1 MKKILVAIFL
11 IASVFILPTSVKAVG
26 SDFVF
31 SEIMYDLASS
41 DTDHEWV
48 EVYNSGTDPVTIV
61 EGSSDSGSW
70 RFNEGSTNHIFTLVQ
85 GSLTVPVGGTVILAG
100 NGAVFLTDH
109 SGFSGTVIDT
119 VMSLNNTSE
128 ILKLSAD
135 KGATFFSEVTYQ
147 NTWGGNGDGKSLE
160 KINLSGSN
168 EQSNWRAS
176 VADGGTPGLV
186 ETSSSGNTS
195 TSTPTSTTDS
205 GNSAPPAPNGSGS
218 GVSVG
223 TSTPAISL
231 KAVAGG
237 DIIAEVGQTIKLDA
251 SKSEGANSYKWYLGD
266 GSVKEGVMVDQIYQF
281 PELT

>member
-1 MKKILVAIFL
+1 MNKDLIIAKFIEKEGLKIVLVLSVVMSFIVGLIFYFYAWQTITEASDSTSTLTSIKQTLLETVVKDMDTRSEKLGELKRGQLNIKDIFKTFLYFKMKKILVAIFL

-135 KGATFFSEVTYQ
+135 KGATFLA
-147 NTWGGNGDGKSLE
+147 KLLI
-160 KINLSGSN
+160 KILG
-168 EQSNWRAS
+168 
-176 VADGGTPGLV
+176 VAM
-186 ETSSSGNTS
+186 
-195 TSTPTSTTDS
+195 
-205 GNSAPPAPNGSGS
+205 AM
-218 GVSVG
+218 
-223 TSTPAISL
+223 
-231 KAVAGG
+231 
-237 DIIAEVGQTIKLDA
+237 
-251 SKSEGANSYKWYLGD
+251 
-266 GSVKEGVMVDQIYQF
+266 VKV
-281 PELT
+281 